1 PEAIELTHLVD
12 LAEIPAFQALR
23 QVDTDDD
30 GESTAAELATW
41 AGVECSTRLGTVR
54 VEVSGEA
61 VDLVPG
67 SASAETL
74 PGEAGLRVLRLT
86 CTATAA
92 IIVDVPTVVTVD
104 NGDDPGRV
112 GWNEVV
118 VTGTGVDVDSEAPTA
133 SPSDL
138 LTRFPDGATSDVR
151 RVTFTVS
158 PGTGAAAVVVL
169 PETVASPPVVGALG
183 DLVAGGGSPGAIAVA
198 IAAAFALGLGH
209 ALAPGHGKTLMAAF
223 LVGRSGTIRN
233 AAGLGVSVAVSHTLG
248 VAVLGVLTLAASSA
262 FEPAVIYPYLS
273 MVAALIVLGL
283 GASLLVR
290 AVARISNRVRHS
302 HHGHDLGE
310 ARWHTHAAPHDHE
323 THQLVGAHSHTQA
336 APHDHDHGSDAHHGH
351 SHDHDLVHSQDHG
364 HSHDH
369 GHGSSGRWWRH
380 RHGAIDPAGGWK
392 AFAALGLSGGLV
404 PSASAVVLLLG
415 AVHLGRVELGVVLVA
430 AFGLGMAAALTGVGV
445 LVVLLGG
452 RGLELLSR
460 RAAPGLVAAVPVAAG
475 ILVLGVG
482 TIMTW
487 NALAGFG

>member
-1 PEAIELTHLVD
+1 
-12 LAEIPAFQALR
+12 
-23 QVDTDDD
+23 
-30 GESTAAELATW
+30 
-41 AGVECSTRLGTVR
+41 
-54 VEVSGEA
+54 
-61 VDLVPG
+61 
-67 SASAETL
+67 
-74 PGEAGLRVLRLT
+74 T

-92 IIVDVPTVVTVD
+92 LVVDEPTAVTVD

-118 VTGTGVDVDSEAPTA
+118 VTGRGVDLVAEAPTA
-133 SPSDL
+133 SPSGL
-138 LTRFPDGATSDVR
+138 LTLFPDGASSDVR
-151 RVTFTVS
+151 RVTFTVG
-158 PGTGAAAVVVL
+158 PGAGGAVAGVL
-169 PETVASPPVVGALG
+169 PETVAAPPVVGALG

-198 IAAAFALGLGH
+198 IGAAFALGLGH

-233 AAGLGVSVAVSHTLG
+233 AVGLGVSVAVSHTLG

-273 MVAALIVLGL
+273 MVAAVIVLGL

-290 AVARISNRVRHS
+290 AVARLANRGRHE
-302 HHGHDLGE
+302 HVGHDLVE
-310 ARWHTHAAPHDHE
+310 ARSHVHAGHPGH
-323 THQLVGAHSHTQA
+323 GGGS
-336 APHDHDHGSDAHHGH
+336 DHDHPQGHGQAHGPE
-351 SHDHDLVHSQDHG
+351 HDHAHGQSQDHG

-369 GHGSSGRWWRH
+369 AHGSSGRWWRH
-380 RHGAIDPAGGWK
+380 RHIAIDPAGGWK

-452 RGLELLSR
+452 RGVELLSR
-460 RAAPGLVAAVPVAAG
+460 RAAPGLVAAVPVLAG
-475 ILVLGVG
+475 LLVLGVG
-482 TIMTW
+482 AIMTW
-487 NALAGFG
+487 SALAGFG